1 MADKLTTKGVE
12 GAEPSEARREIPDAL
27 LPGLYLIVQPSGA
40 KSWAVRYRHD
50 GKTRKHTLG
59 PYPRLNLK
67 EARELGGEAL
77 RTAAG
82 GDDPAHEKKQARPES
97 VRAAVAQFLDKYCKH
112 NQRLSTRK
120 ETARFMSLYVLPAWG
135 NRTIGS
141 ISRDDVRTVIDKLVA
156 RDTPILANRVF
167 AKIRKFF
174 NWAVEDHL
182 IAASPCAGMKRPIKK
197 ERVGDRVLTDD
208 ELRLIWQALDKM
220 NGRPFASTVKLLILT
235 GQRRGEVGG
244 LQWSEIDTGKRLWT
258 LPRQRA
264 KNDNRH
270 EIPLSPQ
277 AMAVIEQMP
286 RIGDRFVFT
295 TNGIVPATD
304 FAKNKRRLDALLP
317 PDMPNWCLHD
327 LRRTVASGMAGLGVN
342 LPVIEKVLNH
352 VSGTF
357 AGVVSVYQ
365 RHDFAAHK
373 RAALNAWGKHVA
385 EIVAP

>member
-1 MADKLTTKGVE
+1 MSKLTAKGVE
-12 GAEPSEARREIPDAL
+12 AETPGMARREIPDAL

-67 EARELGGEAL
+67 EARELGSKAL
-77 RTAAG
+77 RTAASG
-82 GDDPAHEKKQARPES
+82 NDPAHEEKEARLES
-97 VRAAVAQFLDKYCKH
+97 VRTAVAQFLDKHCKH

-120 ETARFMSLYVLPAWG
+120 ETARLLSLDVLPAWG
-135 NRTIGS
+135 NRPISTIT
-141 ISRDDVRTVIDKLVA
+141 RDDVRSVIDKLVA

-208 ELRLIWQALDKM
+208 ELRLVWQATDKIKA
-220 NGRPFASTVKLLILT
+220 PFASAVKLLILT

-244 LQWSEIDTGKRLWT
+244 IEWSEIDTGKRLWT

-264 KNDNRH
+264 KNDNKH

-277 AMAVIEQMP
+277 AMAIIKQMP
-286 RIGDRFVFT
+286 RIGDRYIFT
-295 TNGIVPATD
+295 TNGTVPATD
-304 FAKNKRRLDALLP
+304 FAKNKKRLDALLP
-317 PDMPNWCLHD
+317 PDMQPWTLHD
-327 LRRTVASGMAGLGVN
+327 LRRTTASGMASLGIS

-352 VSGTF
+352 ISGSF
-357 AGVVSVYQ
+357 SGIVSVYQ
-365 RHDFAAHK
+365 HHNFSAEK
-373 RAALNAWGKHVA
+373 RGALDAWGKHVA
-385 EIVAP
+385 EIVAL